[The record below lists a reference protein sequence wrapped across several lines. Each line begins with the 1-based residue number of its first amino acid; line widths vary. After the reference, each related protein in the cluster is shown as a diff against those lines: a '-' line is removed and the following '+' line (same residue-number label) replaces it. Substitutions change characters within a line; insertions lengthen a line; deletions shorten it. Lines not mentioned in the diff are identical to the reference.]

1 MKILTVMMK
10 YDYGVEQR
18 GYSYEY
24 YNVHLPLCNV
34 AGENNVISF
43 DFFAEFNRNGKA
55 AMSKKLKEF
64 IKTEKP
70 DVSIFCLFEDEFDES
85 VLDEIRSFTKT
96 VAYFFDDPWRQD
108 FVKRWIKHFDY
119 FTTSDY
125 YSLMSY
131 HSEGIKN
138 VIHCPFGYNENIY
151 KKLNVE
157 KIYDVSFVGGYSGYR
172 EWIIHLLKKNGINV
186 NVFGRGWG
194 NKGGWISQ
202 EQMVM
207 IFNQSKINL
216 NLSNDLSR
224 DYRFLVYS
232 LRSLKAVKKTLRLK
246 KNKEMIKGR
255 HFEIN
260 ACGGFQLSYFVPGL
274 NLVYEIDK
282 EIAVYEDPAQ
292 LPRMIKLFLKND
304 DYIKSIAENGYKR
317 SLAEHSAQNYIK
329 RIVDTVLK

>member
-24 YNVHLPLCNV
+24 YNVHLPLCDV
-34 AGENNVISF
+34 AGENNVLSF

-55 AMSKKLKEF
+55 AMNKKLKEL

-70 DVSIFCLFEDEFDES
+70 DISIFCLFEDEFDES
-85 VLDEIRSFTKT
+85 VLDEIRSCTKT
-96 VAYFFDDPWRQD
+96 VAYFFDGPWRQD
-108 FVKRWIKHFDY
+108 FARHWIKHFDY

-202 EQMVM
+202 EQMVT

-224 DYRFLVYS
+224 DYRFLFYS
-232 LRSLKAVKKTLRLK
+232 LRSIKAVKKTLRLK

-282 EIAVYEDPAQ
+282 EITVYEDPAQ

>member
-24 YNVHLPLCNV
+24 YNVHLPLCDV

-55 AMSKKLKEF
+55 AMNKKLKEL
-64 IKTEKP
+64 IKIEKP
-70 DVSIFCLFEDEFDES
+70 DVSIFCLFEDEFDVS
-85 VLDEIRSFTKT
+85 VLGEIRSFTKT

-125 YSLMSY
+125 YALMNY
-131 HSEGIKN
+131 HSEGIEN
-138 VIHCPFGYNENIY
+138 AIHCPFGFNDNIY

-194 NKGGWISQ
+194 TKGRWISL
-202 EQMVM
+202 EEMVM

-224 DYRFLVYS
+224 DYRFLLYALHS
-232 LRSLKAVKKTLRLK
+232 PKAVKKTLRLK
-246 KNKEMIKGR
+246 KNREMIKGR
-255 HFEIN
+255 HYEIN

-282 EIAVYEDPAQ
+282 EIAVYEDPAS
-292 LPRMIKLFLKND
+292 LPRHINLFLKND

>member
-24 YNVHLPLCNV
+24 YNIHLPLCDV

-43 DFFAEFNRNGKA
+43 DFFTEYNRCGKA
-55 AMSKKLKEF
+55 TMNNKLKEL
-64 IKTEKP
+64 IISEKP

-85 VLDEIRSFTKT
+85 VLDEIRSLTKT
-96 VAYFFDDPWRQD
+96 VAYFFDDPWRKD
-108 FVKRWIKHFDY
+108 FVQHWIKHFDY

-125 YSLMSY
+125 YSLLSY
-131 HSEGIKN
+131 HSEGIEN
-138 VIHCPFGYNENIY
+138 VIYCPFGYNENIY
-151 KKLNVE
+151 KKLNIE

-172 EWIIHLLKKNGINV
+172 EWIIQLLKKNGINV
-186 NVFGRGWG
+186 NIFGRGWG
-194 NKGGWISQ
+194 NKGRWISQ
-202 EQMVM
+202 EEMVM

-216 NLSNDLSR
+216 NLSNSLSQ
-224 DYRFLVYS
+224 DYRFLFYALS
-232 LRSLKAVKKTLRLK
+232 SPKTIKNILRLK

-255 HFEIN
+255 HYEIN

-292 LPRMIKLFLKND
+292 LPQMIKLFLYND
-304 DYIKSIAENGYKR
+304 SAMNAIAENGYKR
-317 SLAEHSAQNYIK
+317 SINEHSAQNYI
-329 RIVDTVLK
+329 RRLLDTVNK